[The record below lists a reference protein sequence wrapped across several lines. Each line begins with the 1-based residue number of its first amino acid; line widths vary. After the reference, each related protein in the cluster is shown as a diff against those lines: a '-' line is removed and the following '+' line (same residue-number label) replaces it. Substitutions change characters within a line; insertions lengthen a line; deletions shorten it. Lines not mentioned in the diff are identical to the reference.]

1 MHFITFNNIAGYFG
15 VLLVLIAFFGIQA
28 EKLSQQKYTYS
39 LLNLIG
45 SIALLF
51 SLYYHPNFPSIAI
64 ELAWTAISL
73 FGIYRVFL
81 KNRSQDK
88 ASNL

>member
-1 MHFITFNNIAGYFG
+1 MHLITLSNLAGYFG
-15 VLLVLIAFFGIQA
+15 VLLVLVAFFGIQA

-51 SLYYHPNFPSIAI
+51 SLYYHPNLPSIAI
-64 ELAWTAISL
+64 ELAWTSISI
-73 FGIYRVFL
+73 FGIWRVFQ
-81 KNRSQDK
+81 KKRSFNK
-88 ASNL
+88 ALEP